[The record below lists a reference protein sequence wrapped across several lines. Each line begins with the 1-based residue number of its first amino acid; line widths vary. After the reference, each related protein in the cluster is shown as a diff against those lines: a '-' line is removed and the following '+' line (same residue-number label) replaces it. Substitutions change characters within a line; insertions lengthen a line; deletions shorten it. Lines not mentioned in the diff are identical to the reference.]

1 MYGIYQMMYLF
12 VDTLELTIEMYTKYS
27 TESIVINHR
36 ASKAKLAVEVHELQ
50 KDICQKLSNF
60 SVKFC
65 APMILVLSLVC
76 NMQWKTICRH
86 RGYKL
91 NFFEKE

>member
-65 APMILVLSLVC
+65 APMIISFITSLQHAVEDH
-76 NMQWKTICRH
+76 MQTQRLQIE
-86 RGYKL
+86 L
-91 NFFEKE
+91 L